1 MDGVKGVGG
10 GAQSKKVGFL
20 FIFLCCAFLLNA
32 HFDFS
37 FVLQCAAA
45 VALWVGRFCVDG
57 IWVLCENVML

>member
-1 MDGVKGVGG
+1 MEVEQVFGDVVELVLFVVLKGVDG
-10 GAQSKKVGFL
+10 L
-20 FIFLCCAFLLNA
+20 EC
-32 HFDFS
+32 FS